1 MLSADKPLTR
11 STCSKRHCIGRAAM
25 EAKYGVPFTETV
37 KRLNYTWGR
46 LRGDDSGRGD
56 AVETKPDGAKKYGI
70 PLSREKPCGFGNPLK
85 ARRP

>member
-11 STCSKRHCIGRAAM
+11 STCSKRHCIGRAAR

-46 LRGDDSGRGD
+46 LKG
-56 AVETKPDGAKKYGI
+56 
-70 PLSREKPCGFGNPLK
+70 
-85 ARRP
+85 